1 METIADKLEILNQR
15 RNYLIGPNSSGKTHT
30 LKEVFKQNEDTT
42 LFFDEIGEYSFLKS
56 RNKVQIDNNIYV
68 YSNEQSRGQET
79 AKLPNTEEINE
90 SSFSIIKKIRDIQ
103 SKIILKSNSSG
114 ITKLKRILDVL
125 LTMNLNSIEI
135 VIFDEPENFLD
146 ETNLKYIVDLLDSF
160 KKADIQIFVATH
172 SARFLELSSVRI
184 GELFVCS
191 ISLNEGNIDYKVT
204 NRTMEDIKDLYTSI
218 RDNIKTEIIDN
229 GHTTDF
235 SNIFKKI
242 SLLNCGEPNE
252 HYEGDFISEGKVLE
266 LYLNTII
273 ESFEFYQTLLY
284 RKVIIVEGL
293 TEKLILQK
301 VPLNDLDYQN
311 FYFSNGK
318 IHFPFYIELFKFFGL
333 NVVAMFD
340 SDEAPSN
347 ETNGSSKFVYKLTC
361 YLKQKYLEDTR
372 VKLIV
377 SQSKDLEQDY
387 EVNQI
392 LDDFSDDSGIKK
404 NKLSG
409 DNFFKPYIAS
419 FCFEENNW
427 KYDHLS
433 RKIIGEDDNNRFE
446 FN

>member
-1 METIADKLEILNQR
+1 MLPVPINLEERFGALLEDCADDTYDMALYFLE
-15 RNYLIGPNSSGKTHT
+15 KT
-30 LKEVFKQNEDTT
+30 NED
-42 LFFDEIGEYSFLKS
+42 LYGSIGQLINYKFFMTIPLKS
-56 RNKVQIDNNIYV
+56 FEVSGD
-68 YSNEQSRGQET
+68 
-79 AKLPNTEEINE
+79 
-90 SSFSIIKKIRDIQ
+90 IKQ
-103 SKIILKSNSSG
+103 MLKDG
-114 ITKLKRILDVL
+114 K
-125 LTMNLNSIEI
+125 
-135 VIFDEPENFLD
+135 
-146 ETNLKYIVDLLDSF
+146 
-160 KKADIQIFVATH
+160 
-172 SARFLELSSVRI
+172 
-184 GELFVCS
+184 
-191 ISLNEGNIDYKVT
+191 
-204 NRTMEDIKDLYTSI
+204 TMEDIKNLYTNI
-218 RDNIKTEIIDN
+218 RDNIENDVIKN
-229 GHTTDF
+229 GHTIKHADM
-235 SNIFKKI
+235 FKKI
-242 SLLNCGEPNE
+242 NLLNRGELNE
-252 HYEGDFISEGKVLE
+252 NHEGIFISEGKVLE

-333 NVVAMFD
+333 DVVAMFD

-392 LDDFSDDSGIKK
+392 LDDFSDDSGINK

-427 KYDHLS
+427 KYEQLS
-433 RKIIGEDDNNRFE
+433 RKIIGEDDNRFE